1 MLGAWNKG
9 AFGRGTMSLLSKL
22 HGVSKLF
29 EFGSVEPYLNNVLGR
44 PLTAFLHKHSFS
56 ITKIFIFV
64 SYYAVGVIYYSQ
76 TDGWDVTDCIY
87 FTTVTVSTVGYGYF
101 HPTNDN
107 TKLFTVFFIIYGLFF
122 VLPIANVF
130 AVRVGLRVQSKVL
143 EWMKRWP
150 VVNENH
156 WVSHNINRGAISIF
170 FIVACLVLGI
180 IVYSTNEDWTFSN
193 ALYFT
198 VVTMTTVGYGD
209 VVPLKESTRWFGILF
224 ILLCVL
230 VFATALNTFGLI
242 IGDVMIVRKRKEIFK
257 REVNLQRLE
266 ELSARPQGIDKFD
279 FVMEVLMQL
288 ELVNMKR
295 DIEPLIEVILSRLKS
310 NISML

>member
-1 MLGAWNKG
+1 M
-9 AFGRGTMSLLSKL
+9 GTLTRLQEVYRL
-22 HGVSKLF
+22 V
-29 EFGSVEPYLNNVLGR
+29 EFSTYEPYLHKVIGKSA
-44 PLTAFLHKHSFS
+44 TAFLHKHWFSF
-56 ITKIFIFV
+56 TKILIFV
-64 SYYAVGVIYYSQ
+64 SYYAVGVVYYSQ
-76 TDGWDVTDCIY
+76 TEGWGITDCIY

-101 HPTNDN
+101 HPTNDD

-130 AVRVGLRVQSKVL
+130 AVRIGLKIQGKVL

-150 VVNENH
+150 LINEHPWFNH
-156 WVSHNINRGAISIF
+156 NMNRGAISIL
-170 FIVACLVLGI
+170 FIVACLVLGVV
-180 IVYSTNEDWTFSN
+180 VYSVNEGWSFSN

-209 VVPLKESTRWFGILF
+209 VVPLKESTRWFGIFF
-224 ILLCVL
+224 ILICVL

-266 ELSARPQGIDKFD
+266 ELSSRPQGIDKFD
-279 FVMEVLMQL
+279 FVMEILTQL
-288 ELVNMKR
+288 ELVNIKR
-295 DIEPLIEVILSRLKS
+295 DIEPLVQV
-310 NISML
+310 